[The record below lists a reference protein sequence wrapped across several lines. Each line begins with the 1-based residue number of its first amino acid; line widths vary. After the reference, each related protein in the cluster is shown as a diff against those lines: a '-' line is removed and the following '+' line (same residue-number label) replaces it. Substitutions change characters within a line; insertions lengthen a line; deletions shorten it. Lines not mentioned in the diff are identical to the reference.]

1 MNSKN
6 NNVFALRKADR
17 DSRETRRLVATILR
31 LALLTLVLWSYS
43 EWNHPD
49 PAIQAILQRERSLA
63 TENASF
69 LFFTFGFLG
78 AAALLA
84 TLFHQAA
91 TAADR
96 LISRP
101 RKATRIR

>member
-31 LALLTLVLWSYS
+31 LALLSLVLWSYS
-43 EWNHPD
+43 EWNHQD

-78 AAALLA
+78 AALLA